1 MNSTLK
7 TIVLIITPVIIIDTL
22 RSILQKLL
30 SKRDLERWEQNGRPV
45 PPPHIVKQKVI
56 KEFQEE
62 FKINILIE
70 TGTYKGDM
78 VYAMKNNFKKI
89 YSIELGVDLW
99 KQACKRFKN
108 QKHIT
113 ILQGDSGKV
122 LVELVSQINERA
134 LFWLDGHYSSGIT
147 SRGEKECPVFEEL
160 GSILNAKFNHVLLI
174 DDARCFNGSGD
185 YPTVEK
191 LRETI
196 LMKKPLSKLDVK
208 DDIIRIILA

>member
-1 MNSTLK
+1 MNTTLK
-7 TIVLIITPVIIIDTL
+7 KIVLIITPVIIIDTL
-22 RSILQKLL
+22 RSIVLKLL
-30 SKRDLERWEQNGRPV
+30 SKRNLEKWEQQGRPV

-56 KEFQEE
+56 KEFQKE
-62 FKINILIE
+62 FNINILIE

-89 YSIELGVDLW
+89 YSIELGIDLW

-108 QKHIT
+108 QENVS

-122 LVELVSQINERA
+122 LVGLVSQINERA

-160 GSILNAKFNHVLLI
+160 ESILNTQFNHVLLI

-191 LRETI
+191 LAETI

-208 DDIIRIILA
+208 DDIIRIILE

>member
-1 MNSTLK
+1 MNTTLK
-7 TIVLIITPVIIIDTL
+7 KIVLIITPVIIIDTL
-22 RSILQKLL
+22 RSTLLKLF
-30 SKRDLERWEQNGRPV
+30 SKRDLEKWEQQGRPV

-56 KEFQEE
+56 KEFQKE
-62 FKINILIE
+62 FNINVLVE

-89 YSIELGVDLW
+89 YSIELGIDLW

-108 QKHIT
+108 QKNVT

-122 LVELVSQINERA
+122 LVELVSHINERA

-160 GSILNAKFNHVLLI
+160 GSILNTQFNHVLLI

-208 DDIIRIILA
+208 DDVIRIILK

>member
-1 MNSTLK
+1 MNTTLK
-7 TIVLIITPVIIIDTL
+7 KIVLIITPVIIIDTL
-22 RSILQKLL
+22 RSIVLKLL
-30 SKRDLERWEQNGRPV
+30 SKRDLEKWEQQGRPV

-56 KEFQEE
+56 KEFQKK
-62 FKINILIE
+62 FNINILIE

-89 YSIELGVDLW
+89 YSIELGIDLW

-108 QKHIT
+108 QENVS

-122 LVELVSQINERA
+122 LVGLVSQINERA

-160 GSILNAKFNHVLLI
+160 GSILNTQFNHVLLI

-191 LRETI
+191 LTETI

-208 DDIIRIILA
+208 DDIIRIILE

>member
-30 SKRDLERWEQNGRPV
+30 SKRDLERWEQNGRSV

-160 GSILNAKFNHVLLI
+160 GSILNTQFNHVLLI

-196 LMKKPLSKLDVK
+196 LMKKPLSKLDVQ